1 MVKIFRKVISLSLS
15 LTLVLSLTSCVNDFS
30 KAQKRAEKALD
41 KNAYTVEVDFDFECA
56 DEEAKGIFEQL
67 EAAET
72 KVYFKD
78 GKIKYEDC
86 ISIDYG
92 EGKNTFRTARTVLDG
107 VLYSAM
113 SYKIANDTE
122 KTTKSKAFVTDE
134 QTASM
139 LNRITFIGGLSG
151 ADFGEATR
159 GNLDGES
166 YIVYSAPC
174 DSAKVILEESM
185 AKQLEGA
192 SGGVELTSAT
202 LRIEI
207 EDGKYDTVTAQCVYS
222 VTIQGKAYTVN
233 AKIELE
239 FDFDESFD
247 ISVPADAD
255 EYAVTTPE
263 NIIG

>member
-15 LTLVLSLTSCVNDFS
+15 LTLTLSLTSCVNDFS

-92 EGKNTFRTARTVLDG
+92 EGKTTFTTEYTVVDG
-107 VLYSAM
+107 VIYSVMGYATA
-113 SYKIANDTE
+113 SGAENLNKA
-122 KTTKSKAFVTDE
+122 KAFVSEE
-134 QTASM
+134 QIDR
-139 LNRITFIGGLSG
+139 LIGEITFIGGLSG

-159 GNLDGES
+159 GKLDGES

-192 SGGVELTSAT
+192 SEGVELKSAT

-207 EDGKYDTVTAQCVYS
+207 EGEKYDTVTAQCVYS